1 MRRFGFVSWPAV
13 TVLVLVVG
21 AGVAIGAVRGLPV
34 TIHDPKG
41 DAVAGHAD
49 IATIGA
55 AAAAGKITWTIGTY
69 TSFTKYTAPCVF
81 VKGVAPAGARWS
93 ICRLSSGAAPP
104 CYTSVS
110 TSAPYPVGGGCG
122 GPAVIRLVGT
132 KTVTS
137 TVPLTMFTKFKPAPH
152 AIQWRAEVRALKGC
166 YPRPCDQTA
175 FGRTSF

>member
-1 MRRFGFVSWPAV
+1 EAARRGASAPALGCRPVSHGRKPDRFGILTAPPPRSILLAGVARRCAGGRPGGGHQMRRFGFVSWPAV

-69 TSFTKYTAPCVF
+69 TSFT
-81 VKGVAPAGARWS
+81 
-93 ICRLSSGAAPP
+93 
-104 CYTSVS
+104 
-110 TSAPYPVGGGCG
+110 
-122 GPAVIRLVGT
+122 
-132 KTVTS
+132 
-137 TVPLTMFTKFKPAPH
+137 TKFKPAPH